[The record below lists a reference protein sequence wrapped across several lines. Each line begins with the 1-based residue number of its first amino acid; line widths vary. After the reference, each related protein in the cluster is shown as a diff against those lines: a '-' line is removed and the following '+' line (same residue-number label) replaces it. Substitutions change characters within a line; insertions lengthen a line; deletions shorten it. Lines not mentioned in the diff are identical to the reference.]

1 MRIYTHIHMAKTK
14 SILRKEKEENY
25 EVGVILSEM
34 EIRKWGGASLRKIPP
49 IGWSFE
55 GTMYVQA
62 GEKGGTVLAFS
73 RPS

>member
-34 EIRKWGGASLRKIPP
+34 EIRKWGEPLLGKSLPLGGPLKVQCMYKQGRKV
-49 IGWSFE
+49 GLS
-55 GTMYVQA
+55 
-62 GEKGGTVLAFS
+62 
-73 RPS
+73 